1 MDRSSEEKA
10 GKINPHSP
18 KDSEIP
24 TFEEFLEYV
33 LATHFIGKLACFI
46 WNRKNIVVL
55 RMFY

>member
-1 MDRSSEEKA
+1 MDRSSEEKG
-10 GKINPHSP
+10 GKINPSPP

-46 WNRKNIVVL
+46 CNRIIIFVL
-55 RMFY
+55 RMF